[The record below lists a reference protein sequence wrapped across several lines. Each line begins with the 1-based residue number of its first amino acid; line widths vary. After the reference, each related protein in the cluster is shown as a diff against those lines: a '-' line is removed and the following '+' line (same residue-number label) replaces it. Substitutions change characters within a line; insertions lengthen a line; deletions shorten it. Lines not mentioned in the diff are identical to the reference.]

1 MNHFPTLK
9 NLSKRALFIARWDVL
24 IERPERGYPTSL
36 DEVVF
41 RPGAVDAL
49 FYAGQLG
56 WHLYLFAD
64 EMQVPDGKQ
73 SYAQWQ
79 AIEAGILD
87 MLRAQGVKIARSYA
101 AVDRVG
107 GVEGHDKESV
117 YATPNTGVMHHARQN
132 DGINLDDSWVIA
144 GDVESL
150 ISGWR
155 AGCHTAGVGLPRIAR
170 SGPLSVEPEVLG
182 PDLAHTLAAL
192 GARPPL
198 RKSA

>member
-1 MNHFPTLK
+1 MKTSPSITTLDPAQAVRRVPRPSLLQK
-9 NLSKRALFIARWDVL
+9 AVL
-24 IERPERGYPTSL
+24 KGFE
-36 DEVVF
+36 
-41 RPGAVDAL
+41 
-49 FYAGQLG
+49 
-56 WHLYLFAD
+56 
-64 EMQVPDGKQ
+64 
-73 SYAQWQ
+73 
-79 AIEAGILD
+79 AIEAGHLD

-155 AGCHTAGVGLPRIAR
+155 AGCHTAGVGLPRLI
-170 SGPLSVEPEVLG
+170 
-182 PDLAHTLAAL
+182 
-192 GARPPL
+192 
-198 RKSA
+198 